1 MTANRSFQFRQA
13 SLVPLCGWVW
23 VFAAFLHEAPL
34 LIEPWTLTVKPGSIG
49 EGSFAQS
56 SAWMAELAS

>member
-23 VFAAFLHEAPL
+23 VFAALVWPAQAAAADRPRRGATRPCLPHATPAA
-34 LIEPWTLTVKPGSIG
+34 WARGS
-49 EGSFAQS
+49 SVR
-56 SAWMAELAS
+56 

>member
-23 VFAAFLHEAPL
+23 VFAALVWPAQAAAADRPARALRGRAFRTRPR
-34 LIEPWTLTVKPGSIG
+34 PPGAG
-49 EGSFAQS
+49 C
-56 SAWMAELAS
+56 SAR

>member
-23 VFAAFLHEAPL
+23 VFAAFMRLPC
-34 LIEPWTLTVKPGSIG
+34 
-49 EGSFAQS
+49 
-56 SAWMAELAS
+56 